1 MAGLEREQSVNEP
14 VSEPLLPDSNH
25 EVSLGSGVTT
35 DPALWILPPEEEI
48 REVQTSP
55 LVDDVFD
62 DESTTLTAAA
72 PTRRPSVSPCA
83 SVSIKD
89 QQGEDEN
96 IPETED
102 ERSTENQE
110 MEERGTPEDQT
121 ASVQKPEEVERPQW
135 EELVEAVVAANP
147 SLTRT
152 LYPLANRK
160 TALML
165 MEQLLSEDTLLMEEH
180 YKKKE
185 ELKEATER

>member
-14 VSEPLLPDSNH
+14 VSEPSLPDSNH

-48 REVQTSP
+48 KEEVQTSP

-72 PTRRPSVSPCA
+72 PTGRPSVSPRA

-89 QQGEDEN
+89 QQEEDEN
-96 IPETED
+96 IPETEN

-110 MEERGTPEDQT
+110 MEERGTAEDDK
-121 ASVQKPEEVERPQW
+121 ASVRKPLERLQW
-135 EELVEAVVAANP
+135 EKLVEAVVAADP